1 MKNDEMIR
9 RKVNQIY
16 VKAAEYLSCTAVS
29 FDAYSD
35 RVFEE
40 LIRLNEEAKTLKENN
55 E

>member
-9 RKVNQIY
+9 CKVNQIY
-16 VKAAEYLSCTAVS
+16 VKAAKYLSCTAAS

-35 RVFEE
+35 RVLEE
-40 LIRLNEEAKTLKENN
+40 LISLNEEVKTLKENN